1 MTLSSF
7 RLTRGSLA
15 LLLVGVAGGLFAWWM
30 AALADREMRASLLKQ
45 TRLVAQALNLAE
57 IKALAGSEADLGR
70 PEYGRLKEQ
79 LIAVR
84 MADPKCRF
92 LYLMGRKSDGAVFF
106 YVDSEPAGAKDYSPP
121 GQIYTEIPDEYQRV
135 FATATT
141 AVEGPVADR
150 WGVWVSALVPLTEPS
165 TGALVAVLAMDV
177 DARTWKWD
185 VTARAALP
193 VGLMLLVLA
202 CGAALMV
209 TTGRFTVFSPA
220 SWSAGRHWPLPW
232 IVLAASLACCGAG
245 TLFMKSNVQSGVEK
259 EFNSRCDRICSLIA
273 DRLDDHAWVLWSGAA
288 FFQASGRVTREEWR
302 TFVARQGNEKPLAGI
317 QGTGFSLLI
326 PRTELPR
333 HLQEVRGE
341 GFPDYTVKPEGD
353 REIYTSILYLEPF
366 ADRNL
371 RAFGFD
377 MFSDPVRRS
386 AMERARDTNSAAL
399 SGKVVLM
406 QETSEDAQPG
416 ALIYV
421 PVYRPGMPLDSIE
434 QRRTAIMA
442 GFMAP
447 TG

>member
-15 LLLVGVAGGLFAWWM
+15 LLLVGVAGGAVCVVDGSTGRSRDARQFSQAN
-30 AALADREMRASLLKQ
+30 AL
-45 TRLVAQALNLAE
+45 LVAQALNLAE

-121 GQIYTEIPDEYQRV
+121 GQIYTEIPNGISGCLQ
-135 FATATT
+135 TATT

-245 TLFMKSNVQSGVEK
+245 TPLSMKSNVQSGVEK

-288 FFQASGRVTREEWR
+288 FFQASGRVTREESR
-302 TFVARQGNEKPLAGI
+302 
-317 QGTGFSLLI
+317 LLS
-326 PRTELPR
+326 R
-333 HLQEVRGE
+333 VRE
-341 GFPDYTVKPEGD
+341 TKSRSPEF
-353 REIYTSILYLEPF
+353 RVQVF
-366 ADRNL
+366 RC
-371 RAFGFD
+371 
-377 MFSDPVRRS
+377 
-386 AMERARDTNSAAL
+386 
-399 SGKVVLM
+399 
-406 QETSEDAQPG
+406 
-416 ALIYV
+416 
-421 PVYRPGMPLDSIE
+421 
-434 QRRTAIMA
+434 
-442 GFMAP
+442 
-447 TG
+447 